1 MAKSKVKPGVKSKPP
16 AKKSTSEKE
25 ASANKSEIVDV
36 TAKDGDHVEPPPPE
50 VVEPDPELTPEEAE
64 QARKDYLLTRFWISA
79 RGYWG
84 KNGDRLAWLFS
95 IGLLLL
101 IVVNVGFQ
109 YGINVWNRAIFDA
122 IEKHESATVFYLT
135 AVFFPLAIGSVLLG
149 VAQVFARMGIQRR
162 WRAWLTS
169 SVMTRWL
176 ASGRYYQLNLVGGDH
191 KNPEYRIAEDLRIA
205 TDSPVDF
212 IAGVTSA
219 LLSAATFIVVLWTIG
234 GALTVTLGGS
244 TVTIPGFLV
253 IAAVVYAAIASG
265 SIVTIGR
272 RFVQISEDK
281 NQAEA
286 EFRYALTRVRENGES
301 IALLGGEEEER
312 DGIDKTFT
320 KVLRQWSR
328 LAGQHMRTT
337 LVSQGSG
344 LIAPVVPILLCA
356 PKFLDGSMTLGQVM
370 QAASAFTI
378 VQTAFGWLVDNYPR
392 LADWNACA
400 RRIASLMMSLDGLER
415 AERGDGIGR
424 IKRGETAGS
433 AMLSLNDLSVTL
445 DDGTAVVDETEVAIE
460 PGERLLVAGES
471 GSGKSTLVRALAGLW
486 PWGGGSVNFHPDRR
500 LFMLPQKPYVPSGT
514 LRRAIAYP
522 GGAED
527 WTLEEIGEALHK
539 VGLDHLK
546 EKVEEE
552 APWDQTL
559 SGGEKQRLA
568 FARLLLHN
576 PDIVVLDEATSALD
590 EKSQDKMMEM
600 IIKELPRATI
610 VSVAHRAELEAFHS
624 RKIVLERRK
633 GGAKLVS
640 DVDLI
645 PRKGKRHLLGR
656 FLRHRHTPA
665 KKAA

>member
-1 MAKSKVKPGVKSKPP
+1 MAKSAAKSKSRPDKPSGNKPP
-16 AKKSTSEKE
+16 VI
-25 ASANKSEIVDV
+25 EID
-36 TAKDGDHVEPPPPE
+36 AEGGDPIVPPPPE
-50 VVEPDPELTPEEAE
+50 LVEPDPDLTPEEAE
-64 QARKDYLLTRFWISA
+64 QARRDYLLTRFWISA
-79 RGYWG
+79 RSFWG
-84 KNGDRLAWLFS
+84 SNGDRLAWAFS
-95 IGLLLL
+95 IGLLIL

-122 IEKHESATVFYLT
+122 IEKRDSATVLYLS

-162 WRAWLTS
+162 WRAWLTNAVIS
-169 SVMTRWL
+169 RWL
-176 ASGRYYQLNLVGGDH
+176 ANGRYYQLNLVSGDH

-212 IAGVTSA
+212 VAGVTAA

-244 TVTIPGFLV
+244 TLTIPGFLV
-253 IAAVVYAAIASG
+253 IAAVLYAAIASG
-265 SIVTIGR
+265 AITMIGR
-272 RFVQISEDK
+272 RFVQISEEK

-301 IALLGGEEEER
+301 IALLGGEDEER
-312 DGIDKTFT
+312 DGIDKTFA
-320 KVLRQWSR
+320 KVLRQWAR

-344 LIAPVVPILLCA
+344 LIAPVVPLLLCA
-356 PKFLDGSMTLGQVM
+356 PKFLDGGMTLGQVM

-378 VQTAFGWLVDNYPR
+378 VQSAFGWLVDNYPR

-400 RRIASLMMSLDGLER
+400 RRIASLIMSLDGLER
-415 AERGDGIGR
+415 AERGDGVGR
-424 IKRGETAGS
+424 IERGETDGDVI
-433 AMLSLNDLSVTL
+433 LGLQDLSVTL
-445 DDGTAVVDETEVAIE
+445 DDGRAAVEEAEVAIE

-471 GSGKSTLVRALAGLW
+471 GTGKSTLVRAIAGLW
-486 PWGGGSVNFHPDRR
+486 PWGGGSINLHPDRR
-500 LFMLPQKPYVPSGT
+500 LFMLPQKPYVPQGT
-514 LRRAIAYP
+514 LRRAAAYP
-522 GGAED
+522 AAAED
-527 WTLEEIGEALHK
+527 WTVEQIGEALDK
-539 VGLDHLK
+539 VGLAHLK
-546 EKVEEE
+546 DKIEEDG
-552 APWDQTL
+552 PWDQTL

-568 FARLLLHN
+568 FARLFLHN
-576 PDIVVLDEATSALD
+576 PDIIVLDEATSALD
-590 EKSQDKMMEM
+590 EKSQDKMMELVT
-600 IIKELPRATI
+600 KTLPKATI
-610 VSVAHRAELEAFHS
+610 VSVAHRIELEAFHS

-656 FLRHRHTPA
+656 FLRHRKPA
-665 KKAA
+665 ANKAA

>member
-1 MAKSKVKPGVKSKPP
+1 MAKRSAAR
-16 AKKSTSEKE
+16 AKK
-25 ASANKSEIVDV
+25 KSPIVEV
-36 TAKDGDHVEPPPPE
+36 VAETGDHIEPPPPE
-50 VVEPDPELTPEEAE
+50 VVETDPELSPEEAE
-64 QARKDYLLTRFWISA
+64 QVRKDYLLTRFWISA

-84 KNGDRLAWLFS
+84 SNGGRLAWVFS
-95 IGLLLL
+95 IGLLIL
-101 IVVNVGFQ
+101 IVANVGFQ

-122 IEKHESATVFYLT
+122 IEKRDSATVFHLT
-135 AVFFPLAIGSVLLG
+135 AVFLPLAIGSVLLG
-149 VAQVFARMGIQRR
+149 VAQVYARMGIQRR

-212 IAGVTSA
+212 IAGVISA
-219 LLSAATFIVVLWTIG
+219 FLSATTFIVVLWTIG
-234 GALTVTLGGS
+234 GALTLRLGGS
-244 TVTIPGFLV
+244 EVTIPGFLV
-253 IAAVVYAAIASG
+253 IAAVVYAVIASG
-265 SIVTIGR
+265 SIMMIGR
-272 RFVQISEDK
+272 RFVQVSEDK

-286 EFRYALTRVRENGES
+286 EYRYALTRVRENGES

-337 LVSQGSG
+337 LVSQGSS
-344 LIAPVVPILLCA
+344 LIAPVVPLLLCA

-424 IKRGETAGS
+424 IQRGETEGE
-433 AMLSLNDLSVTL
+433 AMLVMHDLSVTL
-445 DDGTAVVDETEVAIE
+445 DDGTAVVGETEVMVEA
-460 PGERLLVAGES
+460 GERLLVAGES
-471 GSGKSTLVRALAGLW
+471 GTGKSTLVRAIAGLW

-514 LRRAIAYP
+514 LRRAVAYP
-522 GGAED
+522 GAAED
-527 WTLEEIGEALHK
+527 WSLEQIGEALHK

-546 EKVEEE
+546 EKIEED

-600 IIKELPRATI
+600 VTKELPKATI
-610 VSVAHRAELEAFHS
+610 VSVAHRVELEAFHS

-645 PRKGKRHLLGR
+645 PRKGKRRLLGR
-656 FLRHRHTPA
+656 FLRERKVA
-665 KKAA
+665 RKAA

>member
-1 MAKSKVKPGVKSKPP
+1 MAKHPARKSATKKKPP
-16 AKKSTSEKE
+16 IIEVLTDA
-25 ASANKSEIVDV
+25 
-36 TAKDGDHVEPPPPE
+36 GDNVEPPPPE
-50 VVEPDPELTPEEAE
+50 VVEPDPELSPEEAE
-64 QARKDYLLTRFWISA
+64 EARRDYLLTRFWITA

-84 KNGDRLAWLFS
+84 KKGGRLAWAFS
-95 IGLLLL
+95 IGLLIL
-101 IVVNVGFQ
+101 IVANVGFQ

-122 IEKHESATVFYLT
+122 IEKRDSATVFYLT
-135 AVFFPLAIGSVLLG
+135 GVFFPLAIGSVLLG
-149 VAQVFARMGIQRR
+149 VAQVYARMGIQRR

-169 SVMTRWL
+169 SVLTRWL
-176 ASGRYYQLNLVGGDH
+176 ASGRYYQLNLVSGDH

-212 IAGVTSA
+212 AAGVTSA
-219 LLSAATFIVVLWTIG
+219 FLSATTFIVVLWTIG
-234 GALTVTLGGS
+234 GALTVTIAGS
-244 TVTIPGFLV
+244 TITIPGFLV
-253 IAAVVYAAIASG
+253 IAAVLYAAIASG
-265 SIVTIGR
+265 SIMTIGR
-272 RFVQISEDK
+272 RFVQVSEDK

-286 EFRYALTRVRENGES
+286 EFRYTLTRVRENGES

-320 KVLRQWSR
+320 NVLRQWSR

-337 LVSQGSG
+337 LVSQGSS
-344 LIAPVVPILLCA
+344 LIAPVVPLLLCA

-415 AERGDGIGR
+415 AERGDGFGR
-424 IKRGETAGS
+424 IQRGDTGGDT
-433 AMLSLNDLSVTL
+433 MLSLHDLSVTL
-445 DDGTAVVDETEVAIE
+445 DDGTAVVADTEVDIE

-471 GSGKSTLVRALAGLW
+471 GSGKSTLVRAIAGLW
-486 PWGGGSVNFHPDRR
+486 PWGGGTVNFHPDRR

-514 LRRAIAYP
+514 LRRAVAYP
-522 GGAED
+522 GAAED
-527 WTLEEIGEALHK
+527 WSVEQIGEALEK
-539 VGLDHLK
+539 VGLKHLV
-546 EKVEEE
+546 EKIEED

-568 FARLLLHN
+568 FARLFLHN
-576 PDIVVLDEATSALD
+576 PDIIVLDEATSALD
-590 EKSQDKMMEM
+590 DNSQDKMMELLTRT
-600 IIKELPRATI
+600 LPKATV

-633 GGAKLVS
+633 GGARLVS
-640 DVDLI
+640 DIDLI
-645 PRKGKRHLLGR
+645 PRKGKRRLLGR
-656 FLRHRHTPA
+656 FLRGRKPA
-665 KKAA
+665 PKKAA